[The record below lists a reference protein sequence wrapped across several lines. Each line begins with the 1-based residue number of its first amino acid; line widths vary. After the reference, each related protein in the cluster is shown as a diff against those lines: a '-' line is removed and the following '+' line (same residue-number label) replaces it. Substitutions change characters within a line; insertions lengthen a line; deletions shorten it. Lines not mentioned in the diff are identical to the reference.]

1 MCVCVWVGIIKSIET
16 NGEVGEIGRRG
27 YTFSF
32 GENRIIN
39 LCSRYVYNDG
49 LTTIYAITIFFG

>member
-1 MCVCVWVGIIKSIET
+1 VWVGIIKSIET